1 MSSLETEGCPLLF
14 LQRAVQK
21 NLLLE
26 TLEYL
31 VIFEEFLNRNYV
43 SRVKKSVFSCFISES
58 SQLKRME
65 MLILC
70 SFTSRA
76 GETLEKHM

>member
-14 LQRAVQK
+14 LQRAVWN
-21 NLLLE
+21 NLFLE

-43 SRVKKSVFSCFISES
+43 SRVKEVFF
-58 SQLKRME
+58 
-65 MLILC
+65 LILFQNPVNLRGWKC
-70 SFTSRA
+70 
-76 GETLEKHM
+76 

>member
-14 LQRAVQK
+14 LRRAVWN
-21 NLLLE
+21 NLFLE

-43 SRVKKSVFSCFISES
+43 SRVKEVFFSYFISES
-58 SQLKRME
+58 SKLKRME

-76 GETLEKHM
+76 GETFEKHM

>member
-43 SRVKKSVFSCFISES
+43 SRVKKKKKCFFLFYFRI
-58 SQLKRME
+58 QP
-65 MLILC
+65 
-70 SFTSRA
+70 T
-76 GETLEKHM
+76 